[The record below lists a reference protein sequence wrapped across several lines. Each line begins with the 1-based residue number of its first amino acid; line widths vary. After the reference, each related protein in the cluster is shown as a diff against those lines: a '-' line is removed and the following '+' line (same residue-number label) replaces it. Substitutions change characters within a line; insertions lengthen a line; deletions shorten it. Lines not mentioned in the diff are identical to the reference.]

1 MEIVKGNKTALLFGG
16 TGLVGQQVLL
26 ALLEHGAYR
35 KVISFG
41 RRPLEIEH
49 KRLTHHIMDFEKM
62 NDVAHLW
69 VGDDLFLCL
78 GTTRAKAGSKKE
90 FHRVDYIYPLQIARK
105 SKVKQV
111 LLVSSIGASPD
122 ALFHYLQVKGH
133 LEHDLV
139 KIPFWG
145 VRIFRPSMLEGDR
158 KEFRLGEEIGERFL
172 RGVDFLS
179 GGRAI
184 PPRFKLVK
192 DTTVARAM
200 VMAAQVLE
208 PGLRI
213 YENEDLPRLAAQWKG
228 RKPEKT

>member
-1 MEIVKGNKTALLFGG
+1 MEIIKGNKTALLFGG
-16 TGLVGQQVLL
+16 TGLVGHQVLL

-35 KVISFG
+35 RVISFG
-41 RRPLEIEH
+41 RRPLDIEH
-49 KRLTHHIMDFEKM
+49 VRLTHHLMDFGNM
-62 NDVAHLW
+62 DAFRHLW

-78 GTTRAKAGSKKE
+78 GTTRSKAGSKE
-90 FHRVDYIYPLQIARK
+90 AFFRVDYTYPLEIARRAK
-105 SKVKQV
+105 IKQV
-111 LLVSSIGASPD
+111 LLVSATGASPD
-122 ALFHYLQVKGH
+122 SLFYYLQVKGK
-133 LEHDLV
+133 LEHALA

-145 VRIFRPSMLEGDR
+145 LRIFRPSVLEGDR
-158 KEFRLGEEIGERFL
+158 KEFRLGEEIGERLL
-172 RGVDFLS
+172 RGADFLS

-192 DTTVARAM
+192 DSTVGRAM